1 MLDFE
6 LTLLEEDQVK
16 EPHILSVLNTYG
28 LKAPI
33 TDLAILTDIPD
44 IHESA
49 QSFYA
54 KDDKTLFGRCGSYFL
69 KTFSNE
75 GTDNRNKNIYYIN
88 ASGARSFIRFISFSG
103 TIRNH
108 GIRPVLVASKSFVSV
123 LEKKNGYK
131 DLLEVSFGEYPQY
144 VEQDREKVQRLN
156 NLFQEHKLKQT
167 GKTYTFDATP
177 YYRFCYDF
185 FTRTILEYELDRK
198 KYIPYIRTRNASYP
212 YASLTNKEE
221 IKLDKTYWIKVEP
234 ITWLYDIETNLLLSK
249 RILLSGVPF
258 SVEGKGY
265 EHSDIKKYIDTY
277 MVKEIIPYNQRSIMD
292 ENPSLQNFV
301 YWKKPKGRR

>member
-1 MLDFE
+1 MNDFE

-16 EPHILSVLNTYG
+16 APHILSVLSTYG

-33 TDLAILTDIPD
+33 TDLAILTDIPS
-44 IHESA
+44 IHRSA
-49 QSFYA
+49 QSFYV

-69 KTFSNE
+69 KTLSND
-75 GTDNRNKNIYYIN
+75 GTDNRNNYIYYIN
-88 ASGARSFIRFISFSG
+88 ASGEQARRGCSG
-103 TIRNH
+103 TIRMH
-108 GIRPVLVASKSFVSV
+108 GIRPVLVAQKSFVSS

-156 NLFQEHKLKQT
+156 NLFQEHKLKRT
-167 GKTYTFDATP
+167 GKTYTFDDTP
-177 YYRFCYDF
+177 YYGFCYDF
-185 FTRTILEYELDRK
+185 FTRTILEYELDGN
-198 KYIPYIRTRNASYP
+198 KYIPYIKTRNVSYP
-212 YASLTNKEE
+212 YVSLTNKEE
-221 IKLDKTYWIKVEP
+221 IKLGETYWIKVKP
-234 ITWLYDIETNLLLSK
+234 ITWLYDIESNLLLSK